1 MERKSLIYV
10 LNSLIEN
17 GKGDESYYLFDINDT
32 LIVRKMSSEMI
43 LEKLGYYLLLSQ
55 PVFEVCG
62 KNIRLDCEVMNN
74 ATKR

>member
-32 LIVRKMSSEMI
+32 LIVRKMSVEMM
-43 LEKLGYYLLLSQ
+43 LENLGYYLLLSQ

-62 KNIRLDCEVMNN
+62 ENIRLDCEVINN